1 MKYTYSSANLHFTT
15 DMMDSPLGWDS
26 PRWYAMMSPL
36 RIRTPWFYL
45 RIGRW

>member
-1 MKYTYSSANLHFTT
+1 MKYTYDSVNLRFTT
-15 DMMDSPLGWDS
+15 DTQDS
-26 PRWYAMMSPL
+26 RWYVHLSPL